1 MIRTFRDGMSR
12 GIAGQPGGLA
22 RQVLIIVFVLI
33 AVVVLSAISILPT
46 RISSHLSI
54 TGLPPGK
61 YFPAG
66 DHHPTGCGDLRE
78 NAQVGEGVGATI
90 QLAAGICWNRTRVW
104 WVWGL
109 NRGDCQAFSQIL
121 TDVQLTCRR
130 SLTAHGPLHV
140 SYVAQVTPWLLPF
153 VHQTVTLN
161 LTVLPGGTVI
171 QFP

>member
-33 AVVVLSAISILPT
+33 AVIVLSTISIWPT
-46 RISSHLSI
+46 RISSHSSI
-54 TGLPPGK
+54 AGLPPGR
-61 YFPAG
+61 YFPAA
-66 DHHPTGCGDLRE
+66 DHHPTGCSNLRAT
-78 NAQVGEGVGATI
+78 AQVGEGVGATI

-109 NRGDCQAFSQIL
+109 NRGDCVFSQIL
-121 TDVQLTCRR
+121 TEVQLTCRR
-130 SLTAHGPLHV
+130 SLAPHGPLHV
-140 SYVAQVTPWLLPF
+140 SYRAQMTPWLLPF